1 MVFKPIY
8 LFELAIT
15 FYFAAM
21 IVSITEVF
29 RGTKTISKLMT
40 SFAVLGFA
48 MHTANMVMRY
58 VSGGYLP
65 IASLH
70 EVTAF
75 FAWCI
80 ILIFL
85 FLEWRYQLGLLSSFV
100 MPMVFALMLLS
111 SILPRSIKPL
121 PPLLQSSWFGVHISL
136 AFLGNAAF
144 AMAFGVGVMY
154 LIQENHLKSK
164 RLGGLFKR
172 LPNIQVLDHLN
183 YRLVS
188 IGFSLLT
195 LAVITGAIWAQSA
208 LGSYWRWDPKEVWSL
223 ITLLIYALILHV
235 RLNSG
240 WRGRKVA
247 ILSIIGFMVVLFT
260 FLGVNFLLDSS
271 HSFFQEDIK

>member
-1 MVFKPIY
+1 MPFKPIY

-21 IVSITEVF
+21 IVSITELF
-29 RGTKTISKLMT
+29 RDTKTISKLMIA
-40 SFAVLGFA
+40 FAAIGFSL
-48 MHTANMVMRY
+48 HTANMVARY

-70 EVTAF
+70 ETAAF

-80 ILIFL
+80 VFIFF
-85 FLEWRYQLGLLSSFV
+85 FLELRYHLGLLGSFV
-100 MPMVFALMLLS
+100 MPMVFLLMLLS
-111 SILPRSIKPL
+111 SILPRAIKPL
-121 PPLLQSSWFGVHISL
+121 PPLLQSSWFGVHIGL
-136 AFLGNAAF
+136 AFLGNAAL

-154 LIQENHLKSK
+154 LIQEKHLKSK
-164 RLGGLFKR
+164 HLGGLFKR
-172 LPNIQVLDHLN
+172 LPNLQVLDDLN

-188 IGFSLLT
+188 LGFFMLAF
-195 LAVITGAIWAQSA
+195 AVITGSLWAQSA
-208 LGSYWRWDPKEVWSL
+208 LGAYWRWDPKEVWSL

-247 ILSIIGFMVVLFT
+247 ILSIIGFMAVLFT
-260 FLGVNFLLDSS
+260 FFGVNLVLDST
-271 HSFFQEDIK
+271 HSFFWEDMK